1 MVECTLKNLFIRL
14 LYFKLKK
21 KIMSLDPQKAIGFET
36 DDVKVLFTE
45 RDAILYS
52 LGIGYSKDPLNAE
65 ELALTYELHDDFK
78 VFPTFATCAHRT
90 DIFKVYD
97 KKK

>member
-1 MVECTLKNLFIRL
+1 
-14 LYFKLKK
+14 
-21 KIMSLDPQKAIGFET
+21 MSLDPQKVIGFET
-36 DDVKVLFTE
+36 EEVKVLFNE
-45 RDAILYS
+45 RDSILYS

-90 DIFKVYD
+90 DIFKVDIYFYF
-97 KKK
+97 